1 MFGITSEKINIL
13 GLIYLGTIFY
23 TLAAYYHLKLKDWS
37 FIKAFSLAIPLVMIE
52 YTFSLR
58 GNRQANTILGMNALQ
73 ILIIT
78 ITFYFINAWLL
89 NYFILKNKVNYQ
101 REIISFILV
110 ISAFYISENIKV
122 DEVLLK

>member
-1 MFGITSEKINIL
+1 MFGITYEKFSIL
-13 GLIYLGTIFY
+13 SLIYIGTVFY
-23 TLAAYYHLKLKDWS
+23 TLAAYYHLKLKDWT
-37 FIKAFSLAIPLVMIE
+37 FLKAFALAIPLVMIE
-52 YTFSLR
+52 YSFSLR
-58 GNRQANTILGMNALQ
+58 GNRQANTVLGMNALQ

-89 NYFILKNKVNYQ
+89 NYFVLKNKVNYQ